1 MTPMKNF
8 ESEIEFNINEG
19 QNDKNDDDNN
29 DNENNEMDSN
39 MYRVEENYD
48 DDIDEIN

>member
-1 MTPMKNF
+1 MKNF

-19 QNDKNDDDNN
+19 QNDKNDDDNEQN
-29 DNENNEMDSN
+29 GIDSNN

-48 DDIDEIN
+48 DDIDDLN